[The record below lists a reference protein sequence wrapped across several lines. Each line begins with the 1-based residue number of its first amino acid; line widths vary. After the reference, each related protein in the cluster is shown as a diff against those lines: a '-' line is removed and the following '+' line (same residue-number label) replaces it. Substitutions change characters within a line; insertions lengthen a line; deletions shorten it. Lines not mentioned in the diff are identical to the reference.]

1 MVPKDEDDDLL
12 VRIDERVKVILE
24 KLDDYVTKE
33 EFRPVQRIVYGLVG
47 GALLT
52 MLGAVIALVIK
63 N

>member
-1 MVPKDEDDDLL
+1 VVPKDEDDDLL